1 MSSFS
6 FDNLIWPPDQEWL
19 ADLPPSPCLTIEI
32 AAVELKVLVEHHDD
46 FGAKAASAHDYDT
59 ELFHAARASYLRQRL
74 AMIAPHRLTP
84 DWKGHA

>member
-1 MSSFS
+1 MNGFS

-19 ADLPPSPCLTIEI
+19 SGLPPLPRLTVEI
-32 AAVELKVLVEHHDD
+32 AAVELAVLIEHHDD

-74 AMIAPHRLTP
+74 AKIAPHRLTP
-84 DWKGHA
+84 DRKGHA